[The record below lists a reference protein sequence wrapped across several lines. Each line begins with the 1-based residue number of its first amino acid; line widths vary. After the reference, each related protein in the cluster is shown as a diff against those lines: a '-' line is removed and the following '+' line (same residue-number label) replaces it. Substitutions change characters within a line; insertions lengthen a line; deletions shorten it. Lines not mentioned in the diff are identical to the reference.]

1 MANTD
6 RTYGQWCPVAV
17 GLDIV
22 GDRWALLICRELLLD
37 DQRFTDLRAALP
49 GLAPSLLTA
58 RLRALEAAGMVQV
71 VELPPPAARSVYRM
85 TEHGRS
91 VAPVLRS
98 LARFGVQHLDG
109 EPAATMDARRVA
121 NALLSPWRQRVD
133 VQARVRVD
141 FGRSDRRD
149 GDAVDVV
156 LDGPVTRFEP
166 VDDDARVDVM
176 IATTPADLL
185 ATRQHLGQPL
195 TADVEGDAATVE
207 RVLRAFTLQR

>member
-6 RTYGQWCPVAV
+6 RTYGQWCPIAV
-17 GLDIV
+17 GLDVI

-37 DQRFTDLRAALP
+37 DQRFTDLRVALP

-58 RLRALEAAGMVQV
+58 RLRALEAAGMVEV

-109 EPAATMDARRVA
+109 EPTDAMDARRVA
-121 NALLSPWRQRVD
+121 NAMLSPWRQRID
-133 VQARVRVD
+133 VRARIRVD
-141 FGRSDRRD
+141 LGRAGRPG

-156 LDGPVTRFEP
+156 VDGLSTRFEA
-166 VDDDARVDVM
+166 VDAAVPADVA
-176 IATTPADLL
+176 ISTTPADLL
-185 ATRQHLGQPL
+185 AARRDRDAPL
-195 TADVEGDAATVE
+195 VARIEGEPAAVDQA
-207 RVLRAFTLQR
+207 LRAFALRR